1 MTIENARKLLG
12 ESVKKLKDEEIQE
25 IIDCF
30 SGIIEVG
37 LLHFERKYKLDLE
50 KREMNL

>member
-1 MTIENARKLLG
+1 MTIESAREILG
-12 ESVKKLKDEEIQE
+12 NISKKMSDREIQE

-37 LLHFERKYKLDLE
+37 LRHFERKYKLKIDVNE
-50 KREMNL
+50 KL